1 LEVNVKVKIYIDDSI
16 RFIEEALK
24 EFKVG
29 VENNDT
35 IRIRNAAEK
44 TVTEVA
50 ISLNIC
56 EYSLILGTRC
66 WVSDRVRG
74 LGGLGLV
81 VVSQQYVGST

>member
-1 LEVNVKVKIYIDDSI
+1 LEVNVKVYMDDSVK
-16 RFIEEALK
+16 FIEEALK

-44 TVTEVA
+44 AVTEVA

-56 EYSLILGTRC
+56 EYSLILGTMC
-66 WVSDRVRG
+66 WASDRVGGLRG
-74 LGGLGLV
+74 L
-81 VVSQQYVGST
+81 SPW

>member
-1 LEVNVKVKIYIDDSI
+1 MEVNVKVKVYIDDSI
-16 RFIEEALK
+16 RFIEEASK

-56 EYSLILGTRC
+56 EYSLILGTMC
-66 WVSDRVRG
+66 WVSDRVGGLRG
-74 LGGLGLV
+74 LSPGDPCCGSV
-81 VVSQQYVGST
+81 V